1 MNIATLN
8 YFLYQN
14 LTKFINVNL
23 HVPVTNSWFALSNAK
38 IIHNSVLF
46 SDTGRRFFAIY
57 TESQQKKE
65 VIFSCPLFEDL
76 RD

>member
-23 HVPVTNSWFALSNAK
+23 HVSWFALSNAK

-76 RD
+76 RG